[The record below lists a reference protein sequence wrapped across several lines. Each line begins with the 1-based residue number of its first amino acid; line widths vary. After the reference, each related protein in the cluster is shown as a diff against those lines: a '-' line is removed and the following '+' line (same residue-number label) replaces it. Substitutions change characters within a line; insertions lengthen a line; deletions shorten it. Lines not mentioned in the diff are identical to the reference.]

1 LTRLIIAD
9 AFGIVKDFVDF
20 KMLNHYTQFIGLDG
34 SINKEDLLIEED
46 KTKIEREIEDLKKS
60 NKVMAE
66 RMTKLLEIFKNNP
79 EASKLIVK
87 NDMAKMKELFAF

>member
-1 LTRLIIAD
+1 
-9 AFGIVKDFVDF
+9 
-20 KMLNHYTQFIGLDG
+20 MLNHYTQFIGLDG